1 MIDIIKKDERSS
13 KTPLLTVLLSFFNN
27 KDTLKDSIQS
37 VLNQSFRDFEL
48 ILLDDGSTD
57 GSKKIAKEF
66 MSKKE
71 NILYLESKINHGLTK
86 MLNLG
91 VQNSRGRYIA
101 RQDADDMSL
110 KSRFSKQI
118 DFLKKNSEIDILG
131 TNAKYFDGNKNF
143 IVFMPNKDS
152 EIKSGLKKKNTL
164 IHPSV
169 MIKSEILKKYKY
181 DESFRRCQD
190 YELWLRIKNHV
201 SFHNIQEDLII
212 YNYKDKK
219 YTFKELML
227 TSKARFKHIS
237 FFISLYYLIED
248 FIRFIFKKSF
258 S

>member
-1 MIDIIKKDERSS
+1 MIDIIKKDERIS

-118 DFLKKNSEIDILG
+118 DFLKKKFRNRYFRNQCKIL
-131 TNAKYFDGNKNF
+131 
-143 IVFMPNKDS
+143 
-152 EIKSGLKKKNTL
+152 
-164 IHPSV
+164 
-169 MIKSEILKKYKY
+169 
-181 DESFRRCQD
+181 
-190 YELWLRIKNHV
+190 
-201 SFHNIQEDLII
+201 
-212 YNYKDKK
+212 
-219 YTFKELML
+219 
-227 TSKARFKHIS
+227 
-237 FFISLYYLIED
+237 
-248 FIRFIFKKSF
+248 
-258 S
+258 

>member
-1 MIDIIKKDERSS
+1 MIDIIKKDERNS
-13 KTPLLTVLLSFFNN
+13 KTPLLTVLLSFFND

-110 KSRFSKQI
+110 KTRFSKQI

-152 EIKSGLKKKNTL
+152 EIKSGLKKK
-164 IHPSV
+164 IP
-169 MIKSEILKKYKY
+169 
-181 DESFRRCQD
+181 
-190 YELWLRIKNHV
+190 
-201 SFHNIQEDLII
+201 
-212 YNYKDKK
+212 
-219 YTFKELML
+219 
-227 TSKARFKHIS
+227 
-237 FFISLYYLIED
+237 
-248 FIRFIFKKSF
+248 
-258 S
+258 